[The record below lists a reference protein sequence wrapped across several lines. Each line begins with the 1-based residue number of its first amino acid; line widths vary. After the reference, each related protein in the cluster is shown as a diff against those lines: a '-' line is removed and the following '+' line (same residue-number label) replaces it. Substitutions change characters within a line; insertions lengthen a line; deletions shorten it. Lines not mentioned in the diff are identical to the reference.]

1 MAESI
6 INFIIYTLGI
16 MFLVAFGVIS
26 AIILWKMIK
35 KELKQ
40 D

>member
-1 MAESI
+1 MADSI

>member
-1 MAESI
+1 MADSI
-6 INFIIYTLGI
+6 IDFLVYTLGI

-26 AIILWKMIK
+26 SIILWKMIK
-35 KELKQ
+35 KELKE

>member
-1 MAESI
+1 MADSI
-6 INFIIYTLGI
+6 IDFLVYTLGI